1 MQVRHVGGIPGE
13 RVVGL
18 HHCNV
23 IVRLSGRF
31 DKVIVKTVVVDGVDR
46 DAVRCG
52 VDLIECAC
60 VILMWM

>member
-18 HHCNV
+18 HHRNV

-31 DKVIVKTVVVDGVDR
+31 DKVIVETVVVDGVDR
-46 DAVRCG
+46 DAVR
-52 VDLIECAC
+52 
-60 VILMWM
+60 